1 MGERTGTLKQHYLR
15 FARYNQWANRR
26 IYAATALL
34 AEDKLWRDLGAF
46 FGSLMGTLNHVLVA
60 DTLWMARFTGEAAP
74 AVSLNSV
81 LHRDL
86 PGLTRARD
94 ALDGRILEFVDGLDE
109 ARLTA
114 DHKYSTIRGEHFIQP
129 LELLLTHVFNHQT
142 HHRGQAHGL
151 LSQLGEEPPPLDLIA
166 FARQS

>member
-1 MGERTGTLKQHYLR
+1 MKQHYLR
-15 FARYNQWANRR
+15 FSRYNQWANRR
-26 IYAATALL
+26 LFAATESL
-34 AEDKLWRDLGAF
+34 AEEKLWRDVGAF

-60 DTLWMARFTGEAAP
+60 DTLWMARFTGEAPP

-86 PGLTRARD
+86 PGLTRAREAMD
-94 ALDGRILEFVDGLDE
+94 ERFLAFVEDQDDTRLAAALGYANTKGDRF
-109 ARLTA
+109 T
-114 DHKYSTIRGEHFIQP
+114 QP

-151 LSQLGEEPPPLDLIA
+151 LSQLGAEPPVLDLIA

>member
-1 MGERTGTLKQHYLR
+1 MVKQHYLR

-26 IYAATALL
+26 LYGAAHALP
-34 AEDKLWRDLGAF
+34 EDKLWRDLGAF

-60 DTLWMARFTGEAAP
+60 DMIWMARFTGQNP
-74 AVSLNSV
+74 PPVRLNSV

-86 PGLTRARD
+86 PGLTHARE
-94 ALDGRILEFVDGLDE
+94 AMDGQFLAFVESLDE
-109 ARLTA
+109 EKIAA
-114 DHKYSTIRGEHFIQP
+114 DVTYANTKGEHFTQP
-129 LELLLTHVFNHQT
+129 LDLLLTHLFNHQT

-151 LSQLGEEPPPLDLIA
+151 LTQLGGEPPVLDLIY

>member
-1 MGERTGTLKQHYLR
+1 MKQHYLR

-26 IYAATALL
+26 LLVAAETL
-34 AEDKLWRDLGAF
+34 AEEKLWQDMAAF
-46 FGSLMGTLNHVLVA
+46 FGSLMGTLNHILVA
-60 DTLWMARFTGEAAP
+60 DMLWMARFTGEAAP

-86 PGLTRARD
+86 PGLTRARE
-94 ALDGRILEFVDGLDE
+94 AMDGRFLAFVDGLDE
-109 ARLTA
+109 AHLAA
-114 DHKYSTIRGEHFIQP
+114 DLSYTTIRGERFTQP

-151 LSQLGEEPPPLDLIA
+151 LSQLGAEPPALDLIA